1 MSDSSGKI
9 RWGILSTAKI
19 ARKQVIPAIQKS
31 HFGEVAAIASRNSE
45 KVKQVAEELS
55 IPVAFD
61 SYDELLSSPD
71 IDAIYNPLPND
82 MHIPW
87 TLKAIKAGKHVLCE
101 KPVGLNAREAEHLL
115 QHVKKHPEVKVME
128 AFMYRFH
135 PQWQLVRSLIDAG
148 RIGNLV
154 AVNSTFTY
162 YKDDPDN
169 IRNDPEK
176 GGGGLMDIGCYCVSF
191 ARWLTGRE
199 PQRVSAFMSHHPQ
212 YKVDVLTTGILDF
225 GNGLQSM
232 FQCGTQT
239 HPTQHVEILGT
250 SGRIVLDQPVNVPPD
265 HTCMLRVESNDLQEE
280 IAVDMANHYTLQA
293 DYFARSILDQTDVPT
308 PLTDAVANMRVI
320 DALVRSAENGSCE
333 HIHFK

>member
-1 MSDSSGKI
+1 MSERKI

-19 ARKQVIPAIQKS
+19 ARTHVIPAIQKS
-31 HFGEVAAIASRNSE
+31 HFGEVTAIASRSSD

-55 IPVAFD
+55 VPRHFD
-61 SYDELLSSPD
+61 SYDELLGSPD

-101 KPVGLNAREAEHLL
+101 KPVGLNAREAGHLL
-115 QHVKKHPEVKVME
+115 DHARKHPEIKVME

-135 PQWQLVRSLIDAG
+135 PQWQLVKSLVDDG

-176 GGGGLMDIGCYCVSF
+176 GGGGLMDIGCYCISF

-199 PQRVSAFMSHHPQ
+199 PQRVSGMMAHHPQ
-212 YKVDVLTTGILDF
+212 YNVDVLTSGLLDF
-225 GNGLQSM
+225 GNGMQSV

-239 HPTQHVEILGT
+239 YPTQHVEILGT
-250 SGRIVLDQPVNVPPD
+250 SGRIFLDQPVNVPPD
-265 HTCMLRVESNDLQEE
+265 HTCTLLLENNGVKEM
-280 IAVDMANHYTLQA
+280 IAVDMADHYTLQA
-293 DYFARSILDQTDVPT
+293 DYFARAILDGTDVPT
-308 PLTDAVANMRVI
+308 SLEDAVANMRVI
-320 DALVRSAENGSCE
+320 DALVKSAANGSCE
-333 HIHFK
+333 HIHTK